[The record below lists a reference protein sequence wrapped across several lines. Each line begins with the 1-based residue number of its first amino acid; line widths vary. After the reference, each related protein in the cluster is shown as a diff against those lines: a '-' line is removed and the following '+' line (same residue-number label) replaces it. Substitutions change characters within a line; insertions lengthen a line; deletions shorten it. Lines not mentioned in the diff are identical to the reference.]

1 MKFHVIDREN
11 WNREQYFEHYLELKC
26 TFSMTVNVDIT
37 LLIKKVH
44 QKGIK
49 FYPTFIYIISR
60 IINKH
65 KEFRTCFNDEGVLGY
80 WEEMIPSYTIFH
92 KDDKSFSSIWTDYSS
107 DFRIFYKNYEED
119 MRCYASVHGLSRKKI
134 FRLMY
139 FRFQAYLG
147 LVLLDLIL
155 ILIMMQ
161 IFYYRL

>member
-80 WEEMIPSYTIFH
+80 WEEMIRVIQ
-92 KDDKSFSSIWTDYSS
+92 SFIKMISLFQVYGRIIQVISAFSIK
-107 DFRIFYKNYEED
+107 I
-119 MRCYASVHGLSRKKI
+119 MKKI
-134 FRLMY
+134 
-139 FRFQAYLG
+139 
-147 LVLLDLIL
+147 
-155 ILIMMQ
+155 
-161 IFYYRL
+161 